1 MMEILMQGKL
11 SDVLLLLIFDGTPIF
26 WRNSRFQDR
35 LTKIKITLEKGMRQ
49 LVALFLLILS
59 ASLFPG
65 VHAQQTR
72 QPNFIVIMADDLGY
86 GDLGI
91 YGSTLIKTPNLDRMA
106 SEGARLD
113 SFYSSANVCT
123 AARGGLLTGRYPIRL
138 DIVSDVARPTNDVH
152 LADEE
157 LSLAEA
163 LKPLGYQTA
172 LFGKWHLGSK
182 LEWSPLTQGFDD
194 YFGVLHS
201 NDMTPFE
208 LYRQDQ
214 MIESPVNQNTL
225 TERYTQE
232 AIRFIENNQE
242 EPFFLYMPHSFP
254 HVPLYVSNQFSG
266 QSDAGLYGDV
276 VETIDWS
283 VGQVLATLERL
294 GLEENTMVIFTSDNG
309 PWFEGSPGPYRD
321 RKGSSWEGGQRVP
334 FIAKWSD
341 TIPGGLVSNEPAMN
355 IDLFPTLVKLAG
367 GDLPSDR
374 PIDGK
379 DILPML
385 VDGAASPHEALF
397 LFDKDRIAGV
407 RSGKWKLVVESQY
420 RAAVPSFD
428 NPNSYYGPNGL
439 LFDLDRDPSE
449 TYSYTREYPEVVAQ
463 MREFLTE
470 GQKKL
475 DSTVLENMWNRPN

>member
-1 MMEILMQGKL
+1 
-11 SDVLLLLIFDGTPIF
+11 
-26 WRNSRFQDR
+26 
-35 LTKIKITLEKGMRQ
+35 MRQ

-65 VHAQQTR
+65 AHAQQTR

-106 SEGARLD
+106 AEGARLD

-309 PWFEGSPGPYRD
+309 PWFEGSPGPYRN

-367 GDLPSDR
+367 GDLPTDR
-374 PIDGK
+374 LIDGK

-397 LFDKDRIAGV
+397 LFDRDRIAGV

-420 RAAVPSFD
+420 RAVVPSFD
-428 NPNSYYGPNGL
+428 NPDSYYGPNGL

-463 MREFLTE
+463 MREFLIE
-470 GQKKL
+470 GQKSL

>member
-1 MMEILMQGKL
+1 MGRLGKL
-11 SDVLLLLIFDGTPIF
+11 FLLLIGA
-26 WRNSRFQDR
+26 
-35 LTKIKITLEKGMRQ
+35 G
-49 LVALFLLILS
+49 LF
-59 ASLFPG
+59 AG
-65 VHAQQTR
+65 AQAKQAR

-86 GDLGI
+86 GDLGV
-91 YGSTLIKTPNLDRMA
+91 YGSKLIKTPNLDLMA
-106 SEGARLD
+106 LEGARLD

-152 LADEE
+152 LSEEE

-163 LKPLGYQTA
+163 LNPLGYQTA
-172 LFGKWHLGSK
+172 LFGKWHLGSRM
-182 LEWSPLTQGFDD
+182 EWSPLTQGFDE

-201 NDMTPFE
+201 NDMTPLE

-214 MIESPVNQNTL
+214 MIENPVNQNTL
-225 TERYTQE
+225 TQRYTQE
-232 AIRFIENNQE
+232 AVRFIEDNQND
-242 EPFFLYMPHSFP
+242 PFFLYMPHTFP
-254 HVPLYVSNQFSG
+254 HVPLYVSNEFSG
-266 QSDAGLYGDV
+266 QSEAGLYGDV

-283 VGQVLATLERL
+283 VGQILATLDKL
-294 GLEENTMVIFTSDNG
+294 GLEQDTLVIFTSDNG

-334 FIAKWSD
+334 FIAKWPD

-355 IDLFPTLVKLAG
+355 IDIFPTLVKLAG

-374 PIDGK
+374 SIDGK

-397 LFDKDRIAGV
+397 LFDRDRIAGV
-407 RSGKWKLVVESQY
+407 RSGQWKLVVESQY

-428 NPNSYYGPNGL
+428 NPDSYYGPNGL
-439 LFDLDRDPSE
+439 LFDVRRDPSE
-449 TYSYTREYPEVVAQ
+449 TYSYTREYPEVVAR
-463 MREFLTE
+463 MREYLIE
-470 GQKKL
+470 GQNSL
-475 DSTVLENMWNRPN
+475 GSTVLENMWNRPN